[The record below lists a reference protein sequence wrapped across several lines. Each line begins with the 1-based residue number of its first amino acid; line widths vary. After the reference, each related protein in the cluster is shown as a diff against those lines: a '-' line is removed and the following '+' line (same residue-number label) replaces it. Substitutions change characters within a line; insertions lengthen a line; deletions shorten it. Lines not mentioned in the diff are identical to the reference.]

1 MMSIFITAFIIG
13 GLGSVHCIGMC
24 GPLAFSLPAVKE
36 SPQSKFISS
45 LLYNLGRIFTY
56 ASLGAILGTIGTAFA
71 FFGYQQWLSI
81 LLGVII
87 LLFILLPKRL
97 KSFTAN
103 NRVAGL
109 FDKARMTLGSLFFKK
124 NYRSVFFIGLLNGLL
139 PCGLVYMA
147 MAAAIATG
155 SVVKSSLFM
164 AAFGMGTL
172 PVMWSISFFGSY
184 INMNVRTKIRKAYPY
199 MMLIMACLLIIRGMG
214 LGVPYLSPATS
225 VDVRNG
231 ETVIQC
237 NQ

>member
-1 MMSIFITAFIIG
+1 MMSIFITAFFIG

-36 SPQSKFISS
+36 SPQSKFVSS

-56 ASLGAILGTIGTAFA
+56 ALLGAVLGTIGTAFS
-71 FFGYQQWLSI
+71 FFGFQQWLSI

-97 KSFTAN
+97 KSVATN
-103 NRVAGL
+103 NRVAGM
-109 FDKARMTLGSLFFKK
+109 FEKVRIALGSLFFRK

-147 MAAAIATG
+147 MAGAIATG
-155 SVVKSSLFM
+155 SVAKSGLFM
-164 AAFGMGTL
+164 AAFGLGTL

-184 INMNVRTKIRKAYPY
+184 INMNVRSRIRKAYPY

-214 LGVPYLSPATS
+214 LGLPFLSPATS

>member
-1 MMSIFITAFIIG
+1 
-13 GLGSVHCIGMC
+13 
-24 GPLAFSLPAVKE
+24 
-36 SPQSKFISS
+36 
-45 LLYNLGRIFTY
+45 
-56 ASLGAILGTIGTAFA
+56 
-71 FFGYQQWLSI
+71 
-81 LLGVII
+81 
-87 LLFILLPKRL
+87 
-97 KSFTAN
+97 
-103 NRVAGL
+103 
-109 FDKARMTLGSLFFKK
+109 
-124 NYRSVFFIGLLNGLL
+124 
-139 PCGLVYMA
+139 
-147 MAAAIATG
+147 
-155 SVVKSSLFM
+155 M